1 MYMYLLLCYC
11 IGYTSNNDWSTS
23 IISALHYTVVPDIIL
38 IFILCTFIHVLIIKD
53 TSNSVLFDETCMVNC
68 HYYFIFFSL

>member
-1 MYMYLLLCYC
+1 MIY
-11 IGYTSNNDWSTS
+11 S

-38 IFILCTFIHVLIIKD
+38 IFILCTCIHVLIIKD
-53 TSNSVLFDETCMVNC
+53 TSNSVISDETCMVNC